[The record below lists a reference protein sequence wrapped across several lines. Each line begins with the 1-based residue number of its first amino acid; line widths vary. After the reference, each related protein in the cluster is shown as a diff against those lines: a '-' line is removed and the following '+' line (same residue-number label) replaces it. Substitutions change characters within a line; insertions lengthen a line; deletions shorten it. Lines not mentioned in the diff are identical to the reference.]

1 MNRRKKDQIVA
12 MFSEVVEGKPTGT
25 LYIYL
30 SLSYYFYYYYRYY
43 FIIIYFF
50 FFLLLFYCS
59 LVIYIMYM
67 LDSFGIRNRS
77 FRVGNLYDPLCLGIL
92 ASETYASGQAKAGR
106 THEKWPS
113 VGLNT

>member
-1 MNRRKKDQIVA
+1 

-25 LYIYL
+25 LYIYIYIYL
-30 SLSYYFYYYYRYY
+30 SLAYYFYYYYRYY

-50 FFLLLFYCS
+50 FFFLLFYCS
-59 LVIYIMYM
+59 LVIYIIYM

-92 ASETYASGQAKAGR
+92 ASETYDSGQAKAGR